1 MASPAFGIATAG
13 PAEATVQAIR
23 RLDPEAS
30 LLQYADDTHIHIDP
44 AHLSGARVLMAQAWS
59 QAGLSLHPSKTKVW
73 TPDPAAA
80 LGEWADKRVG
90 TLKCLGANLVDDG
103 IAWSQPEHGEAGFAE
118 LDKAITKLEAY
129 GQRLCELRGSGLS
142 VQLAQALFRYAAV
155 GGPQHILMCRAI
167 PADSAG
173 GFDARLRAVW
183 ERILGITFSDDA
195 WATATLPMKLG
206 GIAPGAIAPRASA
219 AYLSA
224 VARTLPEVLRR
235 TGLPS
240 DSALRGAV
248 GALDARIKSAAADL
262 VGRGI
267 DEAEIPFAEGISLR
281 VPKQKD
287 LVSKVHRVQ
296 YKERLALLADPGKAQ
311 LRSASGTGAAAF
323 LMLPTQQNH
332 HVEDTLFQVAV
343 VRRLGGRVT
352 PKGGWM
358 APRCALV
365 NAGGR
370 CEGCLDTTGIH
381 ANQCKRGGHIVRR
394 HDRIVKWLAGWI
406 GERVDTETLVEQ
418 CPPGSEGGESRLDI
432 TFESDGRR
440 LWLDVAVVTV
450 LTLSEPDVI
459 RRARMDGAA
468 ARQEENS
475 KKSKYKGLATP
486 FVIESLGRPGDIARS
501 VLGRFATDQGQG
513 ASADVAAA

>member
-1 MASPAFGIATAG
+1 
-13 PAEATVQAIR
+13 
-23 RLDPEAS
+23 
-30 LLQYADDTHIHIDP
+30 
-44 AHLSGARVLMAQAWS
+44 
-59 QAGLSLHPSKTKVW
+59 
-73 TPDPAAA
+73 
-80 LGEWADKRVG
+80 
-90 TLKCLGANLVDDG
+90 
-103 IAWSQPEHGEAGFAE
+103 
-118 LDKAITKLEAY
+118 
-129 GQRLCELRGSGLS
+129 
-142 VQLAQALFRYAAV
+142 
-155 GGPQHILMCRAI
+155 
-167 PADSAG
+167 
-173 GFDARLRAVW
+173 
-183 ERILGITFSDDA
+183 
-195 WATATLPMKLG
+195 
-206 GIAPGAIAPRASA
+206 
-219 AYLSA
+219 
-224 VARTLPEVLRR
+224 
-235 TGLPS
+235 
-240 DSALRGAV
+240 
-248 GALDARIKSAAADL
+248 
-262 VGRGI
+262 
-267 DEAEIPFAEGISLR
+267 
-281 VPKQKD
+281 
-287 LVSKVHRVQ
+287 
-296 YKERLALLADPGKAQ
+296 
-311 LRSASGTGAAAF
+311 
-323 LMLPTQQNH
+323 
-332 HVEDTLFQVAV
+332 
-343 VRRLGGRVT
+343 
-352 PKGGWM
+352 M

-513 ASADVAAA
+513 ASADVAAAWQSLSAILQSESAAHELRACGYTPTDWAKYVVSF